1 MAETKRSL
9 AEDTSDREIV
19 LTRVLDAPRELVWQ
33 AITSFDHVAHWWGPI
48 GFTTTIE
55 EMDVRPGGVWRQIMH
70 GPDGTDY
77 RSNCIFT
84 EVVEP
89 ERLCFSVVGGKKGA
103 DEVHFDS
110 FWTFEAQGEKTK
122 LTLRMVFPTSRS
134 ARPERQNL
142 QIDRRRAT
150 DSRTPGRL
158 PAANVVELR

>member
-9 AEDTSDREIV
+9 AEDTSGREIV

-122 LTLRMVFPTSRS
+122 LTLRMVFPTAA
-134 ARPERQNL
+134 ARDLNVKTYKSIEGGQQTL
-142 QIDRRRAT
+142 
-150 DSRTPGRL
+150 GRL
-158 PAANVVELR
+158 AEYLPQMSSK